1 MGDSFNS
8 RFLCS
13 VFLNLPVKNYES
25 WSMFAEVLP
34 FGARGPV
41 IMVHRIDVIITN
53 CISVAVRLMLPNISL
68 TEYARIVTVP
78 TCHVLVVDCPRP
90 I

>member
-1 MGDSFNS
+1 MVVEPTIVTAYSS
-8 RFLCS
+8 
-13 VFLNLPVKNYES
+13 
-25 WSMFAEVLP
+25 EV
-34 FGARGPV
+34 RGPV
-41 IMVHRIDVIITN
+41 IMVHRVDVIITN